1 VVSDQE
7 RLSDVYV
14 DFYRHLYIA
23 EPITPAHEAA
33 MQAFVNLIPG
43 RFSESAQASLSK
55 SLERAELQQAAEAM
69 AEGKSPSLDGIA
81 IQFFTKYWDF
91 IGEEFTAMLQ
101 LAYATGSLLSQMNK
115 GLITLLH
122 KGGEHEDL
130 RNWRPI
136 TFLSVAY
143 KVLAKALQRRLQYI
157 LPNIISEDQS
167 VLLPLRYILDNVLV
181 THETIQWA
189 RETGQDLVLL
199 KLDFKKAYNMVSLPF
214 LFQVMAALGLL
225 DSFASWIRLLFTDAA
240 ATVHINGKATA
251 MFPIQCSVRQ
261 GCPLALYLFLFIGE
275 ALNIATERAM
285 DQGTLEG
292 IHLPED
298 EGQQFILQYADD
310 TSYTIHG
317 TE

>member
-1 VVSDQE
+1 
-7 RLSDVYV
+7 
-14 DFYRHLYIA
+14 
-23 EPITPAHEAA
+23 
-33 MQAFVNLIPG
+33 
-43 RFSESAQASLSK
+43 
-55 SLERAELQQAAEAM
+55 
-69 AEGKSPSLDGIA
+69 
-81 IQFFTKYWDF
+81 
-91 IGEEFTAMLQ
+91 
-101 LAYATGSLLSQMNK
+101 
-115 GLITLLH
+115 
-122 KGGEHEDL
+122 
-130 RNWRPI
+130 
-136 TFLSVAY
+136 
-143 KVLAKALQRRLQYI
+143 
-157 LPNIISEDQS
+157 
-167 VLLPLRYILDNVLV
+167 VLV